1 MVHGLRK
8 LYWSTERLIEFAP
21 RRVSANIYQGLCR
34 PVYDESEQESEDT
47 DYDDDGAVSVHE
59 HDHDG
64 EVTVEGEVSPDD
76 LVDRLQDMK

>member
-1 MVHGLRK
+1 MTAHLAAGTGYRSTRLRTAS
-8 LYWSTERLIEFAP
+8 LFRAIAQQWCMGFGS
-21 RRVSANIYQGLCR
+21 
-34 PVYDESEQESEDT
+34 YDESEQESEDT

-76 LVDRLQDMK
+76 LVDRLQNMK